1 MKPTHDEL
9 LTGLVE
15 RHGYSQVGAAVV
27 AARLLRLQPQLHEEF
42 ERWWQTGSLPSID
55 IEGFTTDRLMR
66 EQQLNPIAAIL
77 TLDWLIREPEK
88 AKAAILQGYD
98 RVSSK

>member
-1 MKPTHDEL
+1 MK
-9 LTGLVE
+9 LTREEMVAGLVE
-15 RHGYSQVGAAVV
+15 RHGYTQVGAVVV
-27 AARLLRLQPQLHEEF
+27 AARLLSLQPQLQEEF
-42 ERWWQTGSLPSID
+42 ERWWDTGAIPTLD
-55 IEGFTTDRLMR
+55 VEGFTADRLMR
-66 EQQLNPIAAIL
+66 EQDLKPIAAIL